1 MKKIF
6 LTGFPGFIG
15 TRLVRELIKRDH
27 DLEVVTL
34 IQQKFLHS
42 AEAARSK
49 ISEEIPESSKRIE
62 FVFGDITQENFG
74 MSDTNSVSS
83 QVTGIFHLAAAYDL
97 AVSRT
102 IGMKVN
108 VEGTKNIVEFAKR
121 CKNLKRLDYVS
132 TAYISGD
139 FTGNFSEDDF
149 DRGQKFK
156 NYYEETKFLAE
167 KVIRDAKD
175 IPSVIYRPGIVVG
188 DSKTGEISKYDGPY
202 YVLQTMQALPN
213 LFPFPKIGSG
223 NAEVN
228 LVPIDFVINAL
239 AALSAENGALNNTY
253 HLTDPTPLEVSE
265 LQSMFARALGKRFI
279 NYPFPPVLAR
289 KAMSISLVRRIYKM
303 PAQLVDYFVHSVHY
317 ESINTTAALRKL
329 GVVCPSF
336 SDYFNNLL
344 SFFQSHSQNELPGIL
359 I

>member
-6 LTGFPGFIG
+6 FTGFPGFIG
-15 TRLVRELIKRDH
+15 TRLVRELIKRDR
-27 DLEVVTL
+27 DLEVTAL

-42 AEAARSK
+42 AEAARSR

-62 FVFGDITQENFG
+62 FVFGDITQENLG
-74 MSDTNSVSS
+74 ISDVNSIST
-83 QVTGIFHLAAAYDL
+83 QVTGVFHLAAAYDL

-108 VEGTKNIVEFAKR
+108 VEGTKNVVEFAKR

-132 TAYISGD
+132 TAYVSGN
-139 FTGNFSEDDF
+139 FVGNFSEDDF

-202 YVLQTMQALPN
+202 YVLQTMRALPN

-223 NAEVN
+223 KAEVN
-228 LVPIDFVINAL
+228 LVPIDFVVNAL

-253 HLTDPTPLEVSE
+253 HLTDPAPLKVSE
-265 LQSMFARALGKRFI
+265 LQSMFAKTLGKRFI
-279 NYPFPPVLAR
+279 NYPFPPPLAR
-289 KAMSISLVRRIYKM
+289 RAMTFSVVRKIYRM
-303 PAQLVDYFVHSVHY
+303 PAQLVDYFVHNVHY
-317 ESINTTAALRKL
+317 ESTSTTAALGKL

-336 SDYFNNLL
+336 SDYFKNLL
-344 SFFQSHSQNELPGIL
+344 SFFQSHSEEELPGIL